1 MRLRTQIIPIGDSL
15 GVCLPQPAIERSGL
29 SRDVELEVRRN
40 EIVIHSCSPP
50 EATEAPSRDDEIGS
64 LYSEIRDL
72 LERSDRENGLG
83 EEIQSRYRRLRQLQT
98 QEADAVQARFE
109 AGRNLKPGRGW
120 EALRKAHEILAN
132 ETPAAVDKAP
142 DSKDPKTP

>member
-1 MRLRTQIIPIGDSL
+1 VTMRLRTQIIPIGDSL

-40 EIVIHSCSPP
+40 EIVPSGGYRSP
-50 EATEAPSRDDEIGS
+50 
-64 LYSEIRDL
+64 
-72 LERSDRENGLG
+72 
-83 EEIQSRYRRLRQLQT
+83 
-98 QEADAVQARFE
+98 
-109 AGRNLKPGRGW
+109 
-120 EALRKAHEILAN
+120 LRKAHEILAN